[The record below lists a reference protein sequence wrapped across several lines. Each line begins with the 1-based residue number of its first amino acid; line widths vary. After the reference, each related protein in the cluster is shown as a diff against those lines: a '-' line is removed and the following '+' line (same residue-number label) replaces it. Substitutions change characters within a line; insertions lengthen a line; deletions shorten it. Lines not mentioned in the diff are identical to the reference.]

1 MLSAL
6 KIAEFLWS
14 AFCKKG
20 LLNQGPRDLK
30 ITEAVLQSYEI
41 WSFLWFILNRM
52 GGRNVFCGVPQVK
65 CRGGRG
71 EQKLSL

>member
-6 KIAEFLWS
+6 KTAEFLWS
-14 AFCKKG
+14 AFCKKV

-41 WSFLWFILNRM
+41 
-52 GGRNVFCGVPQVK
+52 
-65 CRGGRG
+65 
-71 EQKLSL
+71 